1 MNRRIWPA
9 LPLVLT
15 TALPLAAGAADTDR
29 AQRWEATIQGRF
41 VGSED
46 IGFTNGARARVD
58 SSTGFGLGF
67 AYNLDNRFAVGF
79 DFGWNELDYTGTA
92 TSTGGASNGI
102 RGRAYT
108 TSGVLTGTW
117 HLLEGP
123 VTPYLSANI
132 GMNYTDSGIPQG
144 VTSGCWWYPWYG
156 YVCGPVT
163 YNRTSTD
170 WTYGLGAGLRWDV
183 TGGLFLKGGIQQQW
197 IPAGAASGTPSFTI
211 GRFDVGFK
219 F

>member
-1 MNRRIWPA
+1 MSRTTPLTLTLLLAA
-9 LPLVLT
+9 L
-15 TALPLAAGAADTDR
+15 LPGAAGAQDTDR
-29 AQRWEATIQGRF
+29 AKRWEATIQGRF
-41 VGSED
+41 VDSEN
-46 IGFTNGARARVD
+46 INFNNGAQARVD
-58 SSTGFGLGF
+58 SSTGFGFGF

-92 TSTGGASNGI
+92 TNAGGGSNGI

-108 TSGVLTGTW
+108 TNGVLTGTW

-123 VTPYLSANI
+123 ITPYLAGNI

-144 VTSGCWWYPWYG
+144 VTNGCWWYPWYG

-163 YNRTSTD
+163 YNKTSTD
-170 WTYGLGAGLRWDV
+170 WTYGVGAGLRWDV
-183 TGGLFLKGGIQQQW
+183 TGGFFLKGGIQQQW
-197 IPAGAASGTPSFTI
+197 IPAGSANGTPSFTL
-211 GRFDVGFK
+211 GRIDVGFK